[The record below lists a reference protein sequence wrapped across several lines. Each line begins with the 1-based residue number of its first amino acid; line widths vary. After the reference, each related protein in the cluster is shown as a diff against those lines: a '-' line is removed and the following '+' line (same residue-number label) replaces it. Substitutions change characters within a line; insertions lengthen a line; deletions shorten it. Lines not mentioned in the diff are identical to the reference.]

1 LRETSSHALATAALI
16 ALSLFTSACAGGGS
30 SHASSPPSAS
40 TVAHYCEEAGSLRTK
55 GADLYLAL
63 RKAAPTKEVRSDIE
77 SVLALNDPN
86 FTHFD
91 RVHTYTLKTCGI
103 DLPRYG

>member
-1 LRETSSHALATAALI
+1 MRARNVVAVALAVVAV
-16 ALSLFTSACAGGGS
+16 GS
-30 SHASSPPSAS
+30 CSSSGHSVVKSPSVS
-40 TVAHYCEEAGSLRTK
+40 SVTRYCEEAGSLRTK

-77 SVLALNDPN
+77 SILALNDAD

-103 DLPRYG
+103 DVPRYG